1 MASFCRTGL
10 ANCGLLQTHSA
21 ALGLQ
26 QCAERVFLPM
36 ICCPVCEK
44 RNYVASLIYF
54 DFLFCS
60 LLQIWRQPLEYK
72 SVLPFCFVFQ
82 ILLSYSN
89 LQKHPRMFA
98 GHLFAKRVRWPW
110 THTDRVVIVLTTC
123 TFFSFFFCLLLACW
137 PAAVSWL
144 ILSLWFVS
152 DVMVWWCISLTAVF
166 AWCHVLSSMLHYIW
180 LRSGPL
186 GLTVSHIIC
195 NVNLVVHISIC
206 LCRRHSVLHLWLS
219 DDPH

>member
-1 MASFCRTGL
+1 MLIDLCFRSTLPPCTNLHQAGSRAVMASFCRTGL

-110 THTDRVVIVLTTC
+110 THTDRVVIVLTTLYV
-123 TFFSFFFCLLLACW
+123 FFFLFLSPSSVLTRSCLMTH
-137 PAAVSWL
+137 PVPL
-144 ILSLWFVS
+144 ICLWC
-152 DVMVWWCISLTAVF
+152 DGVMV
-166 AWCHVLSSMLHYIW
+166 H
-180 LRSGPL
+180 
-186 GLTVSHIIC
+186 
-195 NVNLVVHISIC
+195 
-206 LCRRHSVLHLWLS
+206 
-219 DDPH
+219 